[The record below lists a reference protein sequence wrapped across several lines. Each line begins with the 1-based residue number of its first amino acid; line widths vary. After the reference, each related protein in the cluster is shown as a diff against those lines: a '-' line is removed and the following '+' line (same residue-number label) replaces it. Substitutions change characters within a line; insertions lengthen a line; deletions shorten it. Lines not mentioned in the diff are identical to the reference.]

1 LILPK
6 AATRQKTETKA
17 NKVSKNGSNDRLD
30 KIIKEHEFT
39 DFVEVEEAKAE
50 YLRRRKSQLAQIKKT
65 DKKILREM
73 LYQMVLGRHFEEKS
87 AEVYRMGKIGGF
99 CHLYIGQEA
108 IGVGAMLALRPDDMV
123 LTSYRDHVQAMVK
136 GISPESVMAELYGK
150 EGGCVKGKGGSMHM
164 FSREH
169 EFYGGHGIVGGQ
181 IGVGSCMS
189 YAAKYKGTDQVT
201 LCFFGEA
208 AVNQGIFH
216 ESLNMAQLWKLPCI
230 YICENNQYGM
240 GTSQKRAMSVS
251 SVSRKGEAYGIAN
264 EFVDG
269 MDVMAVREAT
279 LRAIERARKESLPT
293 LLEIRA
299 YRFMGHSM
307 SDPGNYRSRAEIAKY
322 QERDPI
328 VLFKD
333 SLKEA
338 KVLGDKDF
346 EEIEKQ
352 AIEVVDKALKFA
364 DESPLPNESELLT
377 DVYA

>member
-1 LILPK
+1 LAKTATSPK
-6 AATRQKTETKA
+6 KETTTRNGNNNGAKKTAA
-17 NKVSKNGSNDRLD
+17 
-30 KIIKEHEFT
+30 KIDVRVDDH
-39 DFVEVEEAKAE
+39 DFALVEMAKAE
-50 YLRRRKSQLAQIKKT
+50 YAKRRKSQIESIKKT
-65 DKKILREM
+65 DKKLLRAM
-73 LYQMVLGRHFEEKS
+73 LYQMVLGRKFEEKC

-108 IGVGAMLALRPDDMV
+108 IGVGSMMALKPTDMV
-123 LTSYRDHVQAMVK
+123 ITSYRDHVQAMIK
-136 GISPESVMAELYGK
+136 GMTPESVLAELYGK

-164 FSREH
+164 FSKEL

-181 IGVGSCMS
+181 IGVGTGMA
-189 YAAKYKGTDQVT
+189 YAAKYKRSGQVT

-240 GTSQKRAMSVS
+240 GTSQERAMST
-251 SVSRKGEAYGIAN
+251 RNIAKKAEAFEMAN

-279 LRAIERARKESLPT
+279 LRAIERARKDSSPT

-307 SDPGNYRSRAEIAKY
+307 SDPGNYRTRDEIKKY

-328 VLFKD
+328 VLFTD
-333 SLKEA
+333 SLRES

-346 EEIEKQ
+346 AKVELEAVQ
-352 AIEVVDKALKFA
+352 AVERAVKFA
-364 DESPLPNESELLT
+364 EESPFPQESELFT

>member
-1 LILPK
+1 MPK

-181 IGVGSCMS
+181 IGVGTGMA

-377 DVYA
+377 DV

>member
-1 LILPK
+1 MPK

-17 NKVSKNGSNDRLD
+17 NKVSKNGSNDRLAE
-30 KIIKEHEFT
+30 IIKEHEFT

-50 YLRRRKSQLAQIKKT
+50 YLKRRKSQLAQIKKT

-136 GISPESVMAELYGK
+136 GMTPESVMAELYGK

-181 IGVGSCMS
+181 IGVGTGMA
-189 YAAKYKGTDQVT
+189 YAAKYKGTEQVT

-279 LRAIERARKESLPT
+279 LRAVERARKESLPT
-293 LLEIRA
+293 LLEVRA

-307 SDPGNYRSRAEIAKY
+307 SDPGNYRTRAEIAKY

-338 KVLGDKDF
+338 KVFSDKDF
-346 EEIEKQ
+346 EEIDKQ
-352 AIEVVDKALKFA
+352 AVEAVDKALKFA

>member
-1 LILPK
+1 K
-6 AATRQKTETKA
+6 A
-17 NKVSKNGSNDRLD
+17 
-30 KIIKEHEFT
+30 
-39 DFVEVEEAKAE
+39 
-50 YLRRRKSQLAQIKKT
+50 
-65 DKKILREM
+65 
-73 LYQMVLGRHFEEKS
+73 
-87 AEVYRMGKIGGF
+87 
-99 CHLYIGQEA
+99 
-108 IGVGAMLALRPDDMV
+108 
-123 LTSYRDHVQAMVK
+123 
-136 GISPESVMAELYGK
+136 
-150 EGGCVKGKGGSMHM
+150 GGCVKGKGGSMHM
-164 FSREH
+164 FSKEL
-169 EFYGGHGIVGGQ
+169 EFYGGPGVVGGE
-181 IGVGSCMS
+181 IGGGTGMAF
-189 YAAKYKGTDQVT
+189 AAKYKGSGQVT

-230 YICENNQYGM
+230 YICANNQYGM

-279 LRAIERARKESLPT
+279 LRAIERARKQSLPT

>member
-1 LILPK
+1 MPK

-17 NKVSKNGSNDRLD
+17 NKVSKNGSNDRLAV
-30 KIIKEHEFT
+30 IIKEHEFT

-50 YLRRRKSQLAQIKKT
+50 YLKRRKSQLAQIKKT

-136 GISPESVMAELYGK
+136 GMTPESVMAELYGK

-181 IGVGSCMS
+181 IGVGTGMA
-189 YAAKYKGTDQVT
+189 YAAKYKGTEQVT

-279 LRAIERARKESLPT
+279 LRAVERARKESLPT
-293 LLEIRA
+293 LLEVRA

-307 SDPGNYRSRAEIAKY
+307 SDPGNYRTRAEIAKY

-338 KVLGDKDF
+338 KVFSDKDF
-346 EEIEKQ
+346 EEIDKQ
-352 AIEVVDKALKFA
+352 AVEAVDKALKFA